1 MWRTLV
7 IATALL
13 GGCVPSGT
21 TIDIRDAH
29 AFVPNARLSLG
40 QPGELSR
47 GTAFELGVAQTH
59 GRSSQTL
66 AAGESSALRSGTFS
80 GPRELSNEVRATMVD
95 AAARFRTSGTGNL
108 WVEGLLG
115 LGYAD
120 LAYTVSS
127 GSRHVNDD
135 TSQVGLLG
143 GIGMVWQ
150 VLPGTSAQARL
161 TLLNGMGIEDDT
173 DVERWELAL
182 AQAIGRHAELRA
194 GYMWWDIKTTRHRL
208 SEVRS
213 RISGPA
219 LGLALSF

>member
-13 GGCVPSGT
+13 GGCAPSGT
-21 TIDIRDAH
+21 KLDIRDTE
-29 AFVPNARLSLG
+29 AFVPYARLSLG
-40 QPGELSR
+40 QPGELRR

-59 GRSSQTL
+59 ARSSQTL
-66 AAGESSALRSGTFS
+66 PAGESSALRSGTFS
-80 GPRELSNEVRATMVD
+80 GPRELSNEVRATVVD
-95 AAARFRTSGTGNL
+95 AAARFRSSGAENL

-115 LGYAD
+115 LGYAE

-127 GSRHVNDD
+127 GNRHVSDD
-135 TSQVGLLG
+135 ATQLGVLG
-143 GIGMVWQ
+143 GIGMVWR

-173 DVERWELAL
+173 DVDRWEIAV

-208 SEVRS
+208 SDVRS

-219 LGLALSF
+219 LGFALSF